1 VVLRLFLVIFA
12 QSKQEM
18 QFRHPELL
26 WALLLLLIPIFI
38 HLFQLRRFKKTPFTN
53 VALLQKV
60 VSSSRRSN
68 TIKKWLLLF
77 ARMSLLAAIVVAFA
91 QPFLA
96 EKSALKKK
104 ETTIYVDDSFSMQA
118 KSGNS
123 TLLQNAIQELIQ
135 AAPETGHF
143 NLFTNERE
151 FRNITIK
158 DIQNELLSLSHS
170 SKQLSFDEIELKG
183 KTFFS
188 SQNDTR
194 KELILISDFQ
204 RRIGAVQVDSITNSE
219 NHLVQMV
226 SDGMQNISLDTVYIN
241 QENLENIEIEV
252 LISGTSESGNIPVSL
267 FNGELLIAKTAAETD
282 EKNKGVVNFSIP
294 NKDVIDGRV
303 EVSDTGLSY
312 DNVLHFNINKKEKIK
327 ILSIGNGDTKF
338 LERIFTDE
346 EFEFTSNS
354 INSLNYSDIESRNL
368 IILNELTSIPAS
380 LQTSLKSFKSNGGSL
395 VVIPSVDID
404 FTSYNQFLVGLSN
417 TSFVQNVNY
426 ERKITNIDFSH
437 PLYRNV
443 FEKKVSNFQYPMVKK
458 FKRIKTTASSI
469 LSFQDK
475 DPFLVGTNGVYIF
488 TASISNENSNFKNS
502 PLIVP
507 TLYNVGIKSLE
518 TPKLYSLVGSHA
530 TVDIPVQLSKDD
542 ILIMKKSDYEFIPQQ
557 RSYANKVTLRFTENP
572 KEDGIYSISDKQK
585 TYQNLSFNHPRDE
598 SDLSYIDLSTIES
611 TSKSSTIK
619 DLFDALQ
626 KDSSITEL
634 WKWFVILALLFLMI
648 EILIQKF
655 LK

>member
-1 VVLRLFLVIFA
+1 
-12 QSKQEM
+12 M

-26 WALLLLLIPIFI
+26 WAILLLLIPIFI

-60 VSSSRRSN
+60 VSNSRRSN
-68 TIKKWLLLF
+68 TLKKWLLLF
-77 ARMSLLAAIVVAFA
+77 TRMSLLAALVIAFV

-96 EKSALKKK
+96 EKKALKEK
-104 ETTIYVDDSFSMQA
+104 ETTIYIDDSFSMQA

-123 TLLQNAIQELIQ
+123 TLLQNAIQDLIQ
-135 AAPETGHF
+135 VAPETSRF

-151 FRNITIK
+151 FRNITLK
-158 DIQNELLSLSHS
+158 DIQNELLSLKHS
-170 SKQLSFDEIELKG
+170 SKQLTFEEIELKG

-188 SQNDTR
+188 QENDTR

-204 RRIGAVQVDSITNSE
+204 KRLGTVESDSSVNSE

-226 SDGMQNISLDTVYIN
+226 SDELQNIALDSVYIN
-241 QENLENIEIEV
+241 QESPENIEIEV
-252 LISGTSESGNIPVSL
+252 VLSGTSENGNIPVSL
-267 FNGELLIAKTAAETD
+267 YNGERLIAKTAVEIGERNNGT
-282 EKNKGVVNFSIP
+282 VNFSIP
-294 NKDVIDGRV
+294 SQDVINGRL
-303 EVSDTGLSY
+303 EVSDTGLTY
-312 DNVLHFNINKKEKIK
+312 DNVLYFNINEKQKIK
-327 ILSIGNGDTKF
+327 VLSIGNADSKF

-346 EFEFTSNS
+346 EFQYTSNS
-354 INSLNYSDIESRNL
+354 INTLNYSDLESQNL

-380 LQTSLKSFKSNGGSL
+380 MQTSLKSFKSNGGSL
-395 VVIPSVDID
+395 VIIPSIDID
-404 FTSYNQFLVGLSN
+404 FASYNQFLVGVSN
-417 TSFVQNVNY
+417 TSFIQNVNY
-426 ERKITNIDFSH
+426 ERKVTNIDFNH

-443 FEKKVSNFQYPMVKK
+443 FEKKVTNFQYPTVQK

-475 DPFLVGTNGVYIF
+475 YPFLVGSNGVFIF

-507 TLYNVGIKSLE
+507 TLYNVGLKSLE
-518 TPKLYSLVGSHA
+518 TAKLYSLMGRPV

-542 ILIMKKSDYEFIPQQ
+542 ILKMKKADYEFIPQQ
-557 RSYANKVTLRFTENP
+557 QSFTNKVALRFTENP
-572 KEDGIYSISDKQK
+572 LEDGIYSISDKQK
-585 TYQNLSFNHPRDE
+585 TYQNLSFNHPRAE
-598 SDLSYIDLSTIES
+598 SSLSYTDLSTVENIN
-611 TSKSSTIK
+611 KSSTIK
-619 DLFDALQ
+619 GLFDTLR

-655 LK
+655 LR